1 MAQFFTSYNVSNKWV
16 VGFKK
21 SEYNGKNIIVFGD
34 KSYDFDEMCG
44 IKCQITTGSYYA
56 EDIANHVGMLC
67 LDGSV
72 DSWKVS
78 AEDMAMV
85 RKIIHLV
92 DIFDAQEAA

>member
-1 MAQFFTSYNVSNKWV
+1 MAQFFTSYNVSDKWV

-21 SEYNGKNIIVFGD
+21 SEFNGKNIIVFGD

-44 IKCQITTGSYYA
+44 IKCQITTGSYY
-56 EDIANHVGMLC
+56 VGMLW
-67 LDGSV
+67 LDCSV

-85 RKIIHLV
+85 RKLIHLV
-92 DIFDAQEAA
+92 DILDAQEAA